1 MKQLHILAT
10 LLALL
15 ASSLPAATLRMSRA
29 EYEDR
34 INAAW
39 TAEIIG
45 TLMGFQFEHKASSV
59 ERIDKIPPRFTEA
72 PVDDDFYYEMV
83 AIRGFEKYGINMT
96 ARTARGAVE
105 REQRGILGLE
115 RAGPAPPGARREGAA
130 IPDIRATTAYG
141 SPSDRSSARTYTE

>member
-10 LLALL
+10 LLAPL
-15 ASSLPAATLRMSRA
+15 ASSLPAAAFRMSRA

-59 ERIDKIPPRFTEA
+59 ERIDKIPSRFTEA

-96 ARTARGAVE
+96 VEQLGEQWKRTARD
-105 REQRGILGLE
+105 
-115 RAGPAPPGARREGAA
+115 PGALASSPASSWREA
-130 IPDIRATTAYG
+130 
-141 SPSDRSSARTYTE
+141 